1 VLFYTGCYFY
11 LIFLLKRLGV
21 LFYIMYSKV
30 LKCTF
35 RLVLLRKKN
44 PWTPFDVKCTH
55 KPWIKFDKM
64 QTDHFRSIKKN
75 ICCTKLFVKNIPKI
89 LSFIL
94 LDDHLSNS
102 LFKFNAL
109 WNRTFFDGLG
119 ILKPQC
125 ISFYFIYNSACNN
138 KTPTEVIFMHLLERR
153 APYYN

>member
-1 VLFYTGCYFY
+1 MLT
-11 LIFLLKRLGV
+11 LI
-21 LFYIMYSKV
+21 
-30 LKCTF
+30 
-35 RLVLLRKKN
+35 
-44 PWTPFDVKCTH
+44 
-55 KPWIKFDKM
+55 
-64 QTDHFRSIKKN
+64 TDHFRNIKKN

-119 ILKPQC
+119 ILKPQY

-138 KTPTEVIFMHLLERR
+138 KTPTEVIFMHILERR
-153 APYYN
+153 ALYYKTSSEKTILLSQCSSLLTWNAIKLYYYDKLFLFRPKI